1 MAEED
6 KPYYDYLC
14 ANHVRNLPMDEF
26 NRLFEKYL
34 RAALGAEMETI
45 RREGNG
51 HTRVEASGVL
61 LLRSLCHP
69 FGKTNKTK
77 GRDRELPGI
86 AVTSPSILKFAV
98 TKVCRVR
105 KRRTGSVTRI
115 MREANANVIKLAN
128 TRRKAKHK
136 ADLEQK
142 ARTQLNKGIQHNINM
157 TEILVGS
164 VTDLEANLEMLDHAV
179 GASMTFLK

>member
-1 MAEED
+1 
-6 KPYYDYLC
+6 
-14 ANHVRNLPMDEF
+14 
-26 NRLFEKYL
+26 
-34 RAALGAEMETI
+34 
-45 RREGNG
+45 
-51 HTRVEASGVL
+51 
-61 LLRSLCHP
+61 
-69 FGKTNKTK
+69 
-77 GRDRELPGI
+77 
-86 AVTSPSILKFAV
+86 
-98 TKVCRVR
+98 
-105 KRRTGSVTRI
+105 

-179 GASMTFLK
+179 GASMTFLKRQFDARKARADGDIYLVNTV